1 MGTLLS
7 RCIPRGEGALEA
19 YDEGEEASQ
28 PGGGQASLVEGSR
41 ESEDA
46 DPRAA
51 EPPAGQ
57 QVRISTC
64 PPISASSSHSD
75 VGMAETINGT
85 LKVTLVT
92 AKGLCAIGDKEPTSI
107 VRLRILNSDPK
118 DPAKPPAISQVQSS
132 EPTTQ
137 TLNTCSPVYNQD
149 FSFVIKDSQNAR
161 LDVTVWDKDI
171 SVTED
176 KGFLGEV
183 GPLLNPSK
191 GYARASENS

>member
-1 MGTLLS
+1 
-7 RCIPRGEGALEA
+7 
-19 YDEGEEASQ
+19 
-28 PGGGQASLVEGSR
+28 
-41 ESEDA
+41 
-46 DPRAA
+46 
-51 EPPAGQ
+51 
-57 QVRISTC
+57 
-64 PPISASSSHSD
+64 
-75 VGMAETINGT
+75 MAETINGT

-92 AKGLCAIGDKEPTSI
+92 AKGLRVIGDKEPTSI

-149 FSFVIKDSQNAR
+149 FSFVIKDTQNAR